1 MKLAASRAPNL
12 VAAPASRGPIALN
25 CPCLIMFHGDNSSLV
40 RVWKPESMDW
50 YWRETITGKPHI
62 SWQKPMLSCSA
73 LPIQWQQGNA
83 LWSHISWSASVKQP
97 MDCSFSGKL
106 CTLSEPILGTPNL
119 QGENHL
125 QIDGCWFTW
134 NMKVSTMATSS
145 FSLNHNNAKLGCP
158 S

>member
-1 MKLAASRAPNL
+1 MDSFPCSFVSISMFQLWIIFGN
-12 VAAPASRGPIALN
+12 ALTF
-25 CPCLIMFHGDNSSLV
+25 LWRFSMLYMSLMG
-40 RVWKPESMDW
+40 KSMDW
-50 YWRETITGKPHI
+50 FKVTITGKPHI